1 MESIKLEC
9 TYEERT
15 SRKDNSKK
23 YKAIFI
29 KIAPNYEK
37 MVLVSVPE
45 QALIESNNSSSTSN
59 VNPYSFSE

>member
-1 MESIKLEC
+1 MESLKLEC

-15 SRKDNSKK
+15 SKKDNSKK

-45 QALIESNNSSSTSN
+45 QALIESNNSSASTN
-59 VNPYSFSE
+59 VNPYSFNE

>member
-1 MESIKLEC
+1 METIKLSC

-15 SRKDNSKK
+15 SRKDSSKK

-45 QALIESNNSSSTSN
+45 QALIESNNHSDN
-59 VNPYSFSE
+59 LDPYNFA